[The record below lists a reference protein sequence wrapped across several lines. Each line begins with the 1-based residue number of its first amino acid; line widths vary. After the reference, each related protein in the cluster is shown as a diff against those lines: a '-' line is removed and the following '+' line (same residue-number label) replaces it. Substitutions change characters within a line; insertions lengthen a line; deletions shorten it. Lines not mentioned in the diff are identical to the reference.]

1 MKDIERPSIKLN
13 NNAETSDME
22 LFQNQTLRPIL
33 KHQNSMI
40 LNLFKAQVESQKI
53 IFAEIQEM
61 KVLHFIE
68 TTIKRDNTFKS
79 LLIGITIGLFDENEL
94 RFYLN
99 HKSEINKRLVNML
112 IERVRSQWVN
122 FK

>member
-1 MKDIERPSIKLN
+1 
-13 NNAETSDME
+13 ME
-22 LFQNQTLRPIL
+22 LFQNHTLRPIL
-33 KHQNSMI
+33 KHQNSII

-53 IFAEIQEM
+53 IISEIQEI

-68 TTIKRDNTFKS
+68 TTIKRDNSFKA

>member
-13 NNAETSDME
+13 NNAETSEME
-22 LFQNQTLRPIL
+22 LFQNHTLRPIL

-53 IFAEIQEM
+53 VISEIQEM
-61 KVLHFIE
+61 NVLHFIE

>member
-1 MKDIERPSIKLN
+1 MKDIERPHIKLN
-13 NNAETSDME
+13 NNAETSEME
-22 LFQNQTLRPIL
+22 LFQNHTLRPIL
-33 KHQNSMI
+33 KHQNSII

-53 IFAEIQEM
+53 IISEIQEI

-68 TTIKRDNTFKS
+68 TTIKRDNSFKA

>member
-13 NNAETSDME
+13 NNAETSEME
-22 LFQNQTLRPIL
+22 LFQNHTLRPIL

-53 IFAEIQEM
+53 VIAKIQEM
-61 KVLHFIE
+61 NVLHFIE